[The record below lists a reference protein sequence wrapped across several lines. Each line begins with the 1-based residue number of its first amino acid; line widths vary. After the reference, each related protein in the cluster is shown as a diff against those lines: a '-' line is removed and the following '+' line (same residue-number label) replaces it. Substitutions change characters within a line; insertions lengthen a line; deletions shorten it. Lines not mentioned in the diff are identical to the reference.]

1 MAAPDLYTAPAAM
14 EPMFPTDPDGEL
26 EALAIDLV
34 AKAARLSEAMHPIT
48 RAAVAELVRPMNSYY
63 SNLIEGHDTHPIDI
77 ARALK
82 QEYALDKKKKDLQ
95 LEAIAHIE
103 VSAALANGRLPGL
116 AGLDPSSAQFLKGV
130 HKAFYDHL
138 PESFKTVTSEEG
150 EARTVVPGAWRTG
163 EVKVGRHIAPAHG
176 SVPAFI
182 ERFSAFYDRDAATNR
197 SMVRR
202 IIALAAAHHRLAWI
216 HPFLDGNGRVVR
228 LCSDAWLRSEGL
240 DGVGLWSISRG
251 LARSRSTYTSALA
264 QADLP
269 RRNSHDGRGHLSN
282 EALVAFCR
290 YFLRTAIDQVEFM
303 HASLQLDDLLHR
315 IDSFVDR
322 MMDERGMRTETRHVL
337 QAVFLRGSITKPEA
351 ERLMGVSDKT
361 GKKVTDELVRMGL
374 LLAHREKQGVAVV
387 FSAAYPIP
395 ISPWILPGLYPDG
408 KEAQMMAARWPTA
421 PPAE

>member
-1 MAAPDLYTAPAAM
+1 
-14 EPMFPTDPDGEL
+14 MFPTDPDGEL

-202 IIALAAAHHRLAWI
+202 IIALAAAHHRLVPGLVHHRAQVVG
-216 HPFLDGNGRVVR
+216 HTSVDRDPLGDVVLDGLHRVQRDRRARDQRSPRFVG
-228 LCSDAWLRSEGL
+228 DAYIWACEVAHELH
-240 DGVGLWSISRG
+240 
-251 LARSRSTYTSALA
+251 
-264 QADLP
+264 LP
-269 RRNSHDGRGHLSN
+269 RHVVGHRGR
-282 EALVAFCR
+282 
-290 YFLRTAIDQVEFM
+290 
-303 HASLQLDDLLHR
+303 
-315 IDSFVDR
+315 
-322 MMDERGMRTETRHVL
+322 
-337 QAVFLRGSITKPEA
+337 
-351 ERLMGVSDKT
+351 
-361 GKKVTDELVRMGL
+361 
-374 LLAHREKQGVAVV
+374 
-387 FSAAYPIP
+387 
-395 ISPWILPGLYPDG
+395 
-408 KEAQMMAARWPTA
+408 
-421 PPAE
+421 